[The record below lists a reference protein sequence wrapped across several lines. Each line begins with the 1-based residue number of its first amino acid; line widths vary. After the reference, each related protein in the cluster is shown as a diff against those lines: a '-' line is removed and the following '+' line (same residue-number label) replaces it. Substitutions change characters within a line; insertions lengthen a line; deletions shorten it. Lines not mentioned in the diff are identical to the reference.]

1 MKALKLFFLLVAM
14 ASMVGMAF
22 NVVGG
27 TEGENPNLL
36 FWLVVFVAALLCTM
50 LTTKKPVK

>member
-36 FWLVVFVAALLCTM
+36 FWLVVFVVALLCTM
-50 LTTKKPVK
+50 LTTKKLER